1 MYGKK
6 KLHLNYAGKSLLANN
21 FIKYFVNMW
30 LTKTIRADSDMSLP
44 HLTNDV
50 NQNKVPT
57 SSSNT
62 DKIIDSDLE
71 ADLIPFGIKWYN

>member
-1 MYGKK
+1 M
-6 KLHLNYAGKSLLANN
+6 
-21 FIKYFVNMW
+21 
-30 LTKTIRADSDMSLP
+30 TDETIRADSDLSLP

-62 DKIIDSDLE
+62 DKVIDSDRE
-71 ADLIPFGIKWYN
+71 ADLIPFGIK